1 MCLGFHYKK
10 LSEGELAKLKSLEGD
25 LGSTIVALEK
35 DKETKLTELSPNEVK
50 KIQELEKDMDGVL
63 LACKG

>member
-50 KIQELEKDMDGVL
+50 KIQELEKDMEGVL

>member
-35 DKETKLTELSPNEVK
+35 DKETKLTDLSPNEVK
-50 KIQELEKDMDGVL
+50 KIQDLEKDMDSVL
-63 LACKG
+63 VACKG